1 MDSIAY
7 KTKRRDIHRALENL
21 PSELEANYDET
32 MKRIAEQSPETKDLA
47 YRVLLWVSHALE
59 PLSVNA
65 LRHALAVEPGM
76 KSLHEDDLDDVEAL
90 ISACAGLVV
99 VDGGEKAY
107 QELLSPDES
116 RSYVFDDVGSGAGGI
131 VRLVRKLAPFYS
143 RTLTALQYWNR
154 NSFNKFL
161 SNTIQQ

>member
-32 MKRIAEQSPETKDLA
+32 MKRIAEQSPETKALA
-47 YRVLLWVSHALE
+47 FRVLWVSHALE

-65 LRHALAVEPGM
+65 LRHALAVEPGI

-99 VDGGEKAY
+99 VDGGEKVY

-116 RSYVFDDVGSGAGGI
+116 RSYEFDDVGSGAGGI
-131 VRLVRKLAPFYS
+131 VRLVRKLALFIQE
-143 RTLTALQYWNR
+143 LLQ
-154 NSFNKFL
+154 L
-161 SNTIQQ
+161 